1 MTHIGHGEKVY
12 IVKRLLFILILT
24 LSFQTL
30 SKADDIRD
38 FEIEGIS
45 IGDSLLKYYNLDQIN
60 NFIRTNYNNEKF
72 YRLEIVDQ
80 SLLNKLKKYDSLS
93 FHFKKNDNK
102 YIVQNL
108 GGIIFY
114 NEIGDCLSEKQII
127 TKEISKALNVKL
139 SYRKLSATWDKNT
152 KYYQSEGEI
161 GEGEVVA
168 ITCYDWSKKDE
179 ENNGW
184 TDNLSIDIYN
194 KEVATFIR
202 QNS

>member
-1 MTHIGHGEKVY
+1 MN
-12 IVKRLLFILILT
+12 RLILILILT
-24 LSFQTL
+24 FSFQNLT
-30 SKADDIRD
+30 KADDIRD
-38 FEIEGIS
+38 FQIEGIS

-60 NFIRTNYNNEKF
+60 NFFRNNYNNEKF
-72 YRLEIVDQ
+72 YKLEIADQ

-114 NEIGDCLSEKQII
+114 DEIGDCLSEKKII
-127 TKEISKALNVKL
+127 TKEISEALNIKFN
-139 SYRKLSATWDKNT
+139 YRKLSATWDKNT

-161 GEGEVVA
+161 GEGGVVA

-184 TDNLSIDIYN
+184 TDNLSIEIYN

>member
-1 MTHIGHGEKVY
+1 MVINKILICLV
-12 IVKRLLFILILT
+12 FILT
-24 LSFQTL
+24 FSFQALT
-30 SKADDIRD
+30 KADDIRD
-38 FEIEGIS
+38 FQIEGIS
-45 IGDSLLKYYNLDQIN
+45 IGDSLLKYYNLDQIS
-60 NFIRTNYNNEKF
+60 NFFQNNYNDEKF
-72 YRLEIVDQ
+72 YKLEISDQ
-80 SLLNKLKKYDSLS
+80 SLLNKLEKYDSIS

-102 YIVQNL
+102 YIVQNI

-114 NEIGDCLSEKQII
+114 NEIDDCLSEKKII
-127 TKEISKALNVKL
+127 TKEISEALNVKL
-139 SYRKLSATWDKNT
+139 TYRKLSATWDKNT

-161 GEGEVVA
+161 GKGGVVA

-184 TDNLSIDIYN
+184 TDNLSIEIYN

>member
-1 MTHIGHGEKVY
+1 MKLIKIIIIQ
-12 IVKRLLFILILT
+12 IVLIVSLQ
-24 LSFQTL
+24 SWI
-30 SKADDIRD
+30 KADDIRD
-38 FEIEGIS
+38 FQIEGIS
-45 IGDSLLKYYNLDQIN
+45 IGDSLLEYYNLDQIN
-60 NFIRTNYNNEKF
+60 NFFRNDYNNEKF
-72 YRLEIVDQ
+72 YKLEIADQ
-80 SLLNKLKKYDSLS
+80 SLLNKLKKYNSLS

-114 NEIGDCLSEKQII
+114 NEIDDCLSEKKII
-127 TKEISKALNVKL
+127 TKEISEALNIKFT
-139 SYRKLSATWDKNT
+139 YRKLSATWDKNT
-152 KYYQSEGEI
+152 KYFQSEGQI
-161 GEGEVVA
+161 GEGGVVA

-184 TDNLSIDIYN
+184 TDNLSIEIYN

>member
-1 MTHIGHGEKVY
+1 MN
-12 IVKRLLFILILT
+12 RLLLILILT
-24 LSFQTL
+24 FSFQTF

-38 FEIEGIS
+38 FEIEGMS
-45 IGDSLLKYYNLDQIN
+45 IGDSLLKYYNLNQIN
-60 NFIRTNYNNEKF
+60 NFIRNNYNNEKF
-72 YRLEIVDQ
+72 YKLEIVDQ
-80 SLLNKLKKYDSLS
+80 SLLNKLEKYDSIS

-102 YIVQNL
+102 YIVQNI

-114 NEIGDCLSEKQII
+114 NEIDDCLSEKKII
-127 TKEISKALNVKL
+127 TKQISEALNVKL
-139 SYRKLSATWDKNT
+139 TYSKLSATWDKNT

-161 GEGEVVA
+161 GKGGVVA
-168 ITCYDWSKKDE
+168 ITCYDWSKKVE

-184 TDNLSIDIYN
+184 TDNLSIDIFN

>member
-1 MTHIGHGEKVY
+1 M
-12 IVKRLLFILILT
+12 KRLILILI
-24 LSFQTL
+24 LVFSFQSF

-38 FEIEGIS
+38 FQIEGIS

-60 NFIRTNYNNEKF
+60 NFFRNNYNNEKF
-72 YRLEIVDQ
+72 YKLEIADQ

-114 NEIGDCLSEKQII
+114 DEIGDCLSEKKII
-127 TKEISKALNVKL
+127 TKEISEALNIKFN
-139 SYRKLSATWDKNT
+139 YRKLSATWDKNT

-161 GEGEVVA
+161 GEGGVVA

-184 TDNLSIDIYN
+184 TDNLSIEIYN

>member
-1 MTHIGHGEKVY
+1 MSK
-12 IVKRLLFILILT
+12 KRTMVINKILICLIFILT
-24 LSFQTL
+24 FSFQALT
-30 SKADDIRD
+30 KADDIRD
-38 FEIEGIS
+38 FQIEGIS

-60 NFIRTNYNNEKF
+60 NFFRNNYNNKKF
-72 YRLEIVDQ
+72 YKLEIANQ

-114 NEIGDCLSEKQII
+114 NEIGDCLSEKKII
-127 TKEISKALNVKL
+127 TKEISEALNVKFT
-139 SYRKLSATWDKNT
+139 YRKLSATWDKNT

-161 GEGEVVA
+161 GEGGVVA

-184 TDNLSIDIYN
+184 TDNLSIEIYN

>member
-1 MTHIGHGEKVY
+1 M
-12 IVKRLLFILILT
+12 KRIILILILT
-24 LSFQTL
+24 LSFQPWT
-30 SKADDIRD
+30 KADDIRD
-38 FEIEGIS
+38 FQIEGIS

-60 NFIRTNYNNEKF
+60 NFFRNNYNNEKF
-72 YRLEIVDQ
+72 YKLEIADQ

-114 NEIGDCLSEKQII
+114 NEIGDCLSEKKII
-127 TKEISKALNVKL
+127 TKEISEALNIKFA
-139 SYRKLSATWDKNT
+139 YRKLSATWDKNT
-152 KYYQSEGEI
+152 KYYQSEGQI
-161 GEGEVVA
+161 DEGGVVA

-184 TDNLSIDIYN
+184 TDNLSIEIYN

>member
-1 MTHIGHGEKVY
+1 M
-12 IVKRLLFILILT
+12 KRLLIILILMFG
-24 LSFQTL
+24 FQSWT
-30 SKADDIRD
+30 KADDIRD
-38 FEIEGIS
+38 FQIEGIS
-45 IGDSLLKYYNLDQIN
+45 IGDGLLKYYNLDQIN
-60 NFIRTNYNNEKF
+60 NFFRNNYNNKKF
-72 YRLEIVDQ
+72 YKLEIANQ
-80 SLLNKLKKYDSLS
+80 YLLDKLKKYDSLS

-114 NEIGDCLSEKQII
+114 NEIGDCLSEKKII
-127 TKEISKALNVKL
+127 TKEISEALNVKFT
-139 SYRKLSATWDKNT
+139 YRKLSATWDKNT

-161 GEGEVVA
+161 GEGGVVA

-184 TDNLSIDIYN
+184 TDNLSIEIYN

>member
-1 MTHIGHGEKVY
+1 MN
-12 IVKRLLFILILT
+12 RLILILILS

-38 FEIEGIS
+38 FQIEGIS

-60 NFIRTNYNNEKF
+60 NFFRNNYNNEKF
-72 YRLEIVDQ
+72 YKLEIADQ

-114 NEIGDCLSEKQII
+114 NEIDDCLSEKKII
-127 TKEISKALNVKL
+127 TKQISEALNVKL
-139 SYRKLSATWDKNT
+139 TYSKLSATWDKNT
-152 KYYQSEGEI
+152 EYYQSEGEI
-161 GEGEVVA
+161 GKGGVVA

-184 TDNLSIDIYN
+184 KDNLSIDIFN

>member
-1 MTHIGHGEKVY
+1 M
-12 IVKRLLFILILT
+12 F
-24 LSFQTL
+24 SFQ
-30 SKADDIRD
+30 SIARANDIRD
-38 FEIEGIS
+38 FQIEGIS

-60 NFIRTNYNNEKF
+60 NFFRNNYNNEKF
-72 YRLEIVDQ
+72 YKLEIADQ

-114 NEIGDCLSEKQII
+114 NEIGDCLSEKKII
-127 TKEISKALNVKL
+127 TKEISEALNIKFA
-139 SYRKLSATWDKNT
+139 YRKLSATWDKNT
-152 KYYQSEGEI
+152 KYYQSEGQI
-161 GEGEVVA
+161 DEGGVVA

-184 TDNLSIDIYN
+184 TDNLSIDLYN

>member
-1 MTHIGHGEKVY
+1 M
-12 IVKRLLFILILT
+12 KRLLIILILMFG
-24 LSFQTL
+24 FQSWT
-30 SKADDIRD
+30 KADDIRD
-38 FEIEGIS
+38 FQIEGIS
-45 IGDSLLKYYNLDQIN
+45 IGDSLLEYYNLDQIN
-60 NFIRTNYNNEKF
+60 NFFRNDYNNEKF
-72 YRLEIVDQ
+72 YKLEIADQ
-80 SLLNKLKKYDSLS
+80 SLLNKLKKYNSLS

-114 NEIGDCLSEKQII
+114 NEIDDCLSEKKII
-127 TKEISKALNVKL
+127 TKEISEALNIKFT
-139 SYRKLSATWDKNT
+139 YRKLSATWDKNT
-152 KYYQSEGEI
+152 KYFQSEGQI
-161 GEGEVVA
+161 GEGGVVA

>member
-1 MTHIGHGEKVY
+1 MKKLLLILV
-12 IVKRLLFILILT
+12 LLF
-24 LSFQTL
+24 SFQPL
-30 SKADDIRD
+30 STADDIRD
-38 FEIEGIS
+38 FQIEGIS

-60 NFIRTNYNNEKF
+60 NFFRNNYKNEKF
-72 YRLEIVDQ
+72 YKLEIADQ

-114 NEIGDCLSEKQII
+114 DEIGDCLSEKKII
-127 TKEISKALNVKL
+127 TKEISEALNIKFN
-139 SYRKLSATWDKNT
+139 YRKLSATWDKNT
-152 KYYQSEGEI
+152 KYYQSEGQI
-161 GEGEVVA
+161 DEGGVVA

>member
-1 MTHIGHGEKVY
+1 MAK
-12 IVKRLLFILILT
+12 KRSMVINKILICLVFILT
-24 LSFQTL
+24 FSFQALT
-30 SKADDIRD
+30 KADDIRD
-38 FEIEGIS
+38 FQIEGIS
-45 IGDSLLKYYNLDQIN
+45 IGDSLLEYYNLDQIN
-60 NFIRTNYNNEKF
+60 NFFRNNYNNKKF
-72 YRLEIVDQ
+72 YKLEIANQ

-114 NEIGDCLSEKQII
+114 NEIGDCLSEKKII
-127 TKEISKALNVKL
+127 TKEISEALNIKFT
-139 SYRKLSATWDKNT
+139 YRKLSATWDKNT

-161 GEGEVVA
+161 GEGGVVA

>member
-1 MTHIGHGEKVY
+1 M
-12 IVKRLLFILILT
+12 KRLLIILILMFG
-24 LSFQTL
+24 FQSWT
-30 SKADDIRD
+30 KADDIRD
-38 FEIEGIS
+38 FQIEGIS
-45 IGDSLLKYYNLDQIN
+45 IGDSLLEYYNLDQIN
-60 NFIRTNYNNEKF
+60 NFFRNDYNNEKF
-72 YRLEIVDQ
+72 YKLEIADQ
-80 SLLNKLKKYDSLS
+80 SLLNKLKKYNSLS

-114 NEIGDCLSEKQII
+114 NEIDDCLSEKKII
-127 TKEISKALNVKL
+127 TKEISEALNIKFT
-139 SYRKLSATWDKNT
+139 YRKLSATWDKNT
-152 KYYQSEGEI
+152 KYFQSEGQI
-161 GEGEVVA
+161 GEGGVVA

-184 TDNLSIDIYN
+184 TDNLSIEIYN

>member
-1 MTHIGHGEKVY
+1 MNK
-12 IVKRLLFILILT
+12 
-24 LSFQTL
+24 
-30 SKADDIRD
+30 
-38 FEIEGIS
+38 
-45 IGDSLLKYYNLDQIN
+45 
-60 NFIRTNYNNEKF
+60 NFFRNNYNNDKF
-72 YRLEIVDQ
+72 YKLEIADQ
-80 SLLNKLKKYDSLS
+80 PLLDKLEKYDSIS

-102 YIVQNL
+102 YIVQNM

-114 NEIGDCLSEKQII
+114 NEIDDCLSEKKII

-139 SYRKLSATWDKNT
+139 TYRKLSATWDKNT

-161 GEGEVVA
+161 GKGGVVA

>member
-1 MTHIGHGEKVY
+1 MRVFI
-12 IVKRLLFILILT
+12 IVLVLIF
-24 LSFQTL
+24 SFQSWT
-30 SKADDIRD
+30 KADDIRD

-60 NFIRTNYNNEKF
+60 NFFRNNYNNEKF
-72 YRLEIVDQ
+72 YKLEIADQ
-80 SLLNKLKKYDSLS
+80 SLLNKLKKYDSIS

-102 YIVQNL
+102 YIVQNM

-114 NEIGDCLSEKQII
+114 NEIEDCLSEKKII
-127 TKEISKALNVKL
+127 TEEISEALNVKL
-139 SYRKLSATWDKNT
+139 TYRKLSATWDKNT

-161 GEGEVVA
+161 GKGGVVA

>member
-1 MTHIGHGEKVY
+1 M
-12 IVKRLLFILILT
+12 KRIILILILT
-24 LSFQTL
+24 LSFQPWT
-30 SKADDIRD
+30 KADDIRD
-38 FEIEGIS
+38 FQIEGIS

-60 NFIRTNYNNEKF
+60 NFFRNNYNNEKF
-72 YRLEIVDQ
+72 YKLEIADQ

-114 NEIGDCLSEKQII
+114 NEIEDCLSEKKII

-139 SYRKLSATWDKNT
+139 TYRKLSATWDKNT

-161 GEGEVVA
+161 GEGGVVA

-184 TDNLSIDIYN
+184 TDNLSIEIYN

>member
-1 MTHIGHGEKVY
+1 MK
-12 IVKRLLFILILT
+12 KLLLILILT

-30 SKADDIRD
+30 IKADDIRD
-38 FEIEGIS
+38 FQIEGIS

-60 NFIRTNYNNEKF
+60 NFFRHNYNNEKF
-72 YRLEIVDQ
+72 YKLEIADQ
-80 SLLNKLKKYDSLS
+80 SLLNKLKKYNSLS

-114 NEIGDCLSEKQII
+114 NEIEDCLSEKKII
-127 TKEISKALNVKL
+127 TEEISEALNVKL
-139 SYRKLSATWDKNT
+139 TYSKLSATWDKNT
-152 KYYQSEGEI
+152 EYYQSEGEI
-161 GEGEVVA
+161 GKGGVVA

-184 TDNLSIDIYN
+184 KDNLSIDIFN

>member
-1 MTHIGHGEKVY
+1 MK
-12 IVKRLLFILILT
+12 KLLLILILS
-24 LSFQTL
+24 LSLQ
-30 SKADDIRD
+30 SSIAADDISN

-45 IGDSLLKYYNLDQIN
+45 VGDSLLKYYNLNQIN
-60 NFIRTNYNNEKF
+60 NFIRNNYNNEKF
-72 YRLEIVDQ
+72 YKLEIVDQ
-80 SLLNKLKKYDSLS
+80 SLLNKLEKYDSIS

-102 YIVQNL
+102 YIVQNI

-114 NEIGDCLSEKQII
+114 NEIDDCLSEKKII
-127 TKEISKALNVKL
+127 TKQISEALNVKL
-139 SYRKLSATWDKNT
+139 TYSKLSATWDKNT
-152 KYYQSEGEI
+152 EYYQSEGEI
-161 GEGEVVA
+161 GKGGVVA

-184 TDNLSIDIYN
+184 TDNLSIEIYN